1 MKTSSL
7 VWIVLAAVLVF
18 SLVAIWFAPSV
29 QDYLAGNR
37 MWNGIHDFSR
47 EFKSGD
53 LELLSQLPESTG
65 GVLIE
70 IPYTAYAETDLQQI
84 QKYISRGN
92 TLVLMDDLGYGN
104 SVLEYLGL
112 SVRFTHTLLLDP
124 LFCYKNAYL
133 PRITSF
139 SDPLDANGIR
149 SLTLNHAT
157 FLDSVDSASVI
168 AWSSNE
174 SFADRNGDGDRDKE
188 ESPGP
193 FPVAAEFTMG
203 AGRVE
208 IVSDPSLII
217 NTMLDQ
223 SDNNKFIRYILQ
235 RSGVPSSIVIDRSH
249 LSLAPLDTTKTGLQ
263 KARHFI
269 AHPYF
274 LLLLVALVF
283 VFISRYSLKK
293 GETIGKL

>member
-7 VWIVLAAVLVF
+7 VWIVLTVVLFF
-18 SLVAIWFAPSV
+18 SLVAIWFAPSM

-37 MWNGIHDFSR
+37 MWNGIKSFSQ
-47 EFKSGD
+47 EFKSQD
-53 LELLSQLPESTG
+53 LEVLSDLSDSTG

-70 IPYTAYAETDLQQI
+70 IPYTAYSEAELQQI

-112 SVRFTHTLLLDP
+112 PVRFTHTLLLDP
-124 LFCYKNAYL
+124 LFCYKNSYL

-139 SDPLDANGIR
+139 SEHVAANSVR

-157 FLDSVDSASVI
+157 FLDLADSASVI

-174 SFADRNGDGDRDKE
+174 SFADRNGDGDRDKD

-193 FPVAAEFTMG
+193 FPVAAEYVL
-203 AGRVE
+203 ASGRVE
-208 IVSDPSLII
+208 IVSDPSLIL
-217 NTMLDQ
+217 NSMLDQ
-223 SDNNKFIRYILQ
+223 SDNNNFMRYIMQ

-249 LSLAPLDTTKTGLQ
+249 LSLAPLDSTKTGLQ
-263 KARHFI
+263 KARHVI

-274 LLLLVALVF
+274 LVLLVGLIIIL
-283 VFISRYSLKK
+283 ISRYSLKK
-293 GETIGKL
+293 GEIIGKL